1 MEKIMKRSALVAVLL
16 LLHALLSACAPAD
29 SRPVLPGGSE
39 GQEEPGNGGGDPD
52 VPQPGEEPRTL
63 ILYCSRSGNTQRV
76 AREIADQTGGEV
88 LEVVPAEPYEEGY
101 DAMLARAQQEL
112 AEIDRGNYPP
122 VSTVVERFDDYDLL
136 IVGYPIWYGS
146 MATPMQSFLHEHAAK
161 LSGKRVAL
169 FATSGSSGMAAS
181 VAEARALCP
190 DSEVLEPTLL
200 LTSADFP
207 LMENSVRE
215 WLGSLDLTQNDHNDN
230 DDMQSN
236 TIRLTVNGRSFTA
249 TLEDNS
255 SARALAEHLAQG
267 DLQVLMEDYGDMEKV
282 GPLGF
287 SLPRND
293 VRITTTPGDLILY
306 QGNMLTIYYDV
317 NTWSFTRLGHVDG
330 VSTRDE
336 MLELLGGKGTVTV
349 TLSAGTAQ

>member
-1 MEKIMKRSALVAVLL
+1 MLSAALVCW
-16 LLHALLSACAPAD
+16 SCGSDEPEN
-29 SRPVLPGGSE
+29 PQPIPEQPENPGGNDN
-39 GQEEPGNGGGDPD
+39 PDPTD
-52 VPQPGEEPRTL
+52 PTPGENGRYL
-63 ILYCSRSGNTQRV
+63 VVFASRSGNTERV
-76 AREIADQTGGEV
+76 AQTIRATLGCDM
-88 LEVVPAEPYEEGY
+88 LEVEPNEPYEEDY

-200 LTSADFP
+200 LTSADLP
-207 LMENSVRE
+207 QMENSVRE

-330 VSTRDE
+330 VSTREE
-336 MLELLGGKGTVTV
+336 MLELLGGKGSVTV

>member
-1 MEKIMKRSALVAVLL
+1 
-16 LLHALLSACAPAD
+16 
-29 SRPVLPGGSE
+29 
-39 GQEEPGNGGGDPD
+39 
-52 VPQPGEEPRTL
+52 
-63 ILYCSRSGNTQRV
+63 
-76 AREIADQTGGEV
+76 
-88 LEVVPAEPYEEGY
+88 
-101 DAMLARAQQEL
+101 MLARAQQEL

-200 LTSADFP
+200 LTSADLP
-207 LMENSVRE
+207 QMENSVRE

-330 VSTRDE
+330 VSTREE
-336 MLELLGGKGTVTV
+336 MLELLGGKGSVTV